1 MASNNFI
8 NECKNG
14 AYCNRYGKLEFDGLT
29 ITEDNQLVDFSIE
42 SGCYDNG
49 DIIGNTYVKKIEAN
63 LLDSIT
69 DDLVD
74 KNFDVS
80 VGAKFLVNNVETT
93 EYVDLGTYTV
103 EKPTDT
109 QTENRTS
116 FIGYSQLLDN
126 LDKPYSTELDYDND
140 TITIA
145 DVYEELCDNLG
156 LTPESLTFTN
166 STIEVEGN
174 PFTNGEKNRDV
185 LRSIEK
191 TSCSFVDIDPTTNE
205 ISLKWL
211 SSNLDYTFTLDDYS
225 SLEGGKVVY
234 GPINSLI
241 IRNSEVESENVSIN
255 DQESI
260 EEYGEHQ
267 FVIMEDY
274 FLYDATKRQEAIQ
287 DIWDKV
293 HNLTYVDCKL
303 TTLTGKPFLNVGDK
317 IRVYTSEND
326 YFDTYILKHKFTF
339 NGAFMS
345 EIESPVL
352 TQQEVKTKQD
362 ISLGEKLRNT
372 QIIVNK
378 QSGEISSVVS
388 STETINTNLG
398 VQEGRISSLEINT
411 DGLTTTVSSLQTYT
425 NDELDKLNVDLDN
438 YKSLTDDEL
447 GQINSKFGD
456 YATKDD
462 LISIENSVNTITTD
476 TYTKTEINSFLVDG
490 SVKKIQTT
498 SLTADENG
506 LTFEKTSSKTK
517 TNINESGLSILDENE
532 SPILKAIYDNNLRNT
547 IVDTYRHQVHEYF
560 IMGTHSR
567 FEDYENGTGCFY
579 IS

>member
-29 ITEDNQLVDFSIE
+29 INQSNQLVDFSIE

-63 LLDSIT
+63 LLDSLN

-74 KNFDVS
+74 KEFEAS
-80 VGAKFLVNNVETT
+80 VGATFTVNNVETT

-116 FIGYSQLLDN
+116 LIGYSQLLDN
-126 LDKPYSTELDYDND
+126 LDKLYETQLDYESE

-156 LTPESLTFTN
+156 LTPESLVFTN
-166 STIEVEGN
+166 STIEVENN

-185 LRSIEK
+185 LKSIEK
-191 TSCSFVDIDPTTNE
+191 TSCSFVDINPTTNE

-211 SSNLDYTFTLDDYS
+211 SSNLDYTFELSDYS

-241 IRNSEVESENVSIN
+241 IRNSEIESENVSIS

-274 FLYDATKRQEAIQ
+274 FLYDATKRQAAIQ
-287 DIWDKV
+287 DIWAKV

-352 TQQEVKTKQD
+352 TQQEVQTKQD
-362 ISLGEKLRNT
+362 VSLGEKLRNT

-378 QSGEISSVVS
+378 QEGTITSVVS
-388 STETINTNLG
+388 ETQTIKGSVENATN
-398 VQEGRISSLEINT
+398 IAT
-411 DGLTTTVSSLQTYT
+411 DANSKIDTVNEDLQTYKT
-425 NDELDKLNVDLDN
+425 TVDTQFTQTSSSFEMRFNSVTDLVDQAKNIENEHYDEL
-438 YKSLTDDEL
+438 
-447 GQINSKFGD
+447 
-456 YATKDD
+456 
-462 LISIENSVNTITTD
+462 
-476 TYTKTEINSFLVDG
+476 
-490 SVKKIQTT
+490 
-498 SLTADENG
+498 
-506 LTFEKTSSKTK
+506 
-517 TNINESGLSILDENE
+517 
-532 SPILKAIYDNNLRNT
+532 
-547 IVDTYRHQVHEYF
+547 HEY
-560 IMGTHSR
+560 IR
-567 FEDYENGTGCFY
+567 FDGAKIILGKEGNKYTAELTNEKLAFKQDGAEVAY
-579 IS
+579 ISNNELHITRANIVNSLDLGNFQYVPRNNGSLSFKKKDS

>member
-29 ITEDNQLVDFSIE
+29 ITENNQLVDFSID

-49 DIIGNTYVKKIEAN
+49 DIIGNTYVKKIKAN
-63 LLDSIT
+63 LLDSVT

-74 KNFDVS
+74 KEFEAS
-80 VGAKFLVNNVETT
+80 VGAKYTVTEEVEGEEVETEVT

-116 FIGYSQLLDN
+116 LIGYSQLLDN
-126 LDKPYSTELDYDND
+126 LDKPYTTELDYEND

-185 LRSIEK
+185 LKSIEK

-205 ISLKWL
+205 ISLNWL
-211 SSNLDYTFTLDDYS
+211 SSNLDYTFMLDDYS
-225 SLEGGKVVY
+225 TLEGGKVVY

-241 IRNSEVESENVSIN
+241 IRNSEVESENVSIS

-274 FLYDATKRQEAIQ
+274 FLYDATKRQAAIQ
-287 DIWDKV
+287 DIWAKV

-303 TTLTGKPFLNVGDK
+303 TTLTGKPFLNIGDK

-326 YFDTYILKHKFTF
+326 YFDTYTLKHKFTF

-362 ISLGEKLRNT
+362 ITLQEKLRNT

-378 QSGEISSVVS
+378 QTGEISSLVV
-388 STETINTNLG
+388 
-398 VQEGRISSLEINT
+398 NT
-411 DGLTTTVSSLQTYT
+411 DVLNTTATNALGLANTA
-425 NDELDKLNVDLDN
+425 N
-438 YKSLTDDEL
+438 
-447 GQINSKFGD
+447 
-456 YATKDD
+456 ATA
-462 LISIENSVNTITTD
+462 NSVNTDLQAYKNTVSSQFTQTANDYTLLFTQAITAANDAATTEESHYQTQQQYIRFAGD
-476 TYTKTEINSFLVDG
+476 TITLGKSDSQLTAELSSSELAFKQSNEKVAYISNNKMFITEAEI
-490 SVKKIQTT
+490 TT
-498 SLTADENG
+498 SLTLGNFGFVPRNNG
-506 LTFEKTSSKTK
+506 S
-517 TNINESGLSILDENE
+517 LSFR
-532 SPILKAIYDNNLRNT
+532 K
-547 IVDTYRHQVHEYF
+547 VK
-560 IMGTHSR
+560 
-567 FEDYENGTGCFY
+567 
-579 IS
+579 

>member
-49 DIIGNTYVKKIEAN
+49 DIIGNTYVKKIKAN

-74 KNFDVS
+74 KDFDVS

-116 FIGYSQLLDN
+116 LIGYSQLLDN
-126 LDKPYSTELDYDND
+126 LDKPYTTELDYEND

-156 LTPESLTFTN
+156 LTPESLIFTN
-166 STIEVEGN
+166 STIEVEEN
-174 PFTNGEKNRDV
+174 PFANGEKNRDV

-241 IRNSEVESENVSIN
+241 IRNSEVESENVSIS

-274 FLYDATKRQEAIQ
+274 FLYDATKRQAAIQ
-287 DIWDKV
+287 DIWAKV

-303 TTLTGKPFLNVGDK
+303 TTLTGKPFLNVGNK
-317 IRVYTSEND
+317 IRVYTDENN

-352 TQQEVKTKQD
+352 TQQEVQTKQD
-362 ISLGEKLRNT
+362 VSLGEKLRNT
-372 QIIVNK
+372 QIVVNK
-378 QSGEISSVVS
+378 QEGTISSIVTQ
-388 STETINTNLG
+388 TENLNNQVQQNNESITNTNSNINNVNDDLQQYKQTVATQFTQTNQDFTFQFNNITDLVNQVSDTEAGHYTELHKYIRFVNGVIILG
-398 VQEGRISSLEINT
+398 EEG
-411 DGLTTTVSSLQTYT
+411 
-425 NDELDKLNVDLDN
+425 
-438 YKSLTDDEL
+438 
-447 GQINSKFGD
+447 SKF
-456 YATKDD
+456 TVE
-462 LISIENSVNTITTD
+462 LSNTRLSF
-476 TYTKTEINSFLVDG
+476 KESGTEIAYVSNNKMYITNS
-490 SVKKIQTT
+490 
-498 SLTADENG
+498 E
-506 LTFEKTSSKTK
+506 
-517 TNINESGLSILDENE
+517 IL
-532 SPILKAIYDNNLRNT
+532 NNLIIGNFQFIPRN
-547 IVDTYRHQVHEYF
+547 
-560 IMGTHSR
+560 
-567 FEDYENGTGCFY
+567 NGSLSFRKVN
-579 IS
+579 